1 MAGQITQPI
10 ITIDP
15 SKAHVRG
22 KDALQ
27 MNITAAMAVANTVK
41 STFGPSGMDKMLVDV
56 AGDVTI
62 TNDGETILR
71 KIAVEH
77 PSAKT
82 IVAIAS
88 TQEKEVGDGTT
99 ASVMLAGELLK
110 RAGGLIDRGIHPT
123 TVIAGY
129 KLAEQKSQEILGEL
143 AIDVTGDDTDRLQ
156 SIAATAMVG
165 KAITGDDLAPICV
178 RAIQFIKN
186 GDIDV
191 FNNIRIQQS
200 VGKSIE
206 DTELI
211 TGVVIDKRRVHDAMP
226 KHVKDA
232 HIALLTSGIEFRKF
246 AKAPGGKSNEK
257 MKVTSATQLEE
268 MYAGEESAIKSDVD
282 SLYNIGVNVVFCTQS
297 ITESAQGY
305 LVKRGILGITESAQG
320 YLVKRGILG
329 VARVND
335 NDLEAI
341 SRATGATILSNI
353 VDVEESDL
361 GTAGIVEE
369 TGAEDEELIYIK
381 DCPNPKTVS
390 IIVHGGTEHVLDTV
404 EGALGD
410 ALRVVADVVKD
421 NTVVAGGGACEVEL
435 SLRLRDYARE
445 IGGKEQLAVDAF
457 ADALE
462 AIPYTLAENAGL
474 DSTDMMTML
483 KAKHV
488 AGGTTSGIDVY
499 NGEVIDMYGNGVI
512 EPLRV
517 KTQSLKS
524 ATDATVMILKVDDV
538 LASQRREL
546 APGPGQAP
554 HDYDQF

>member
-10 ITIDP
+10 IVVDP
-15 SKAHVRG
+15 SKEHVRG
-22 KDALQ
+22 KDELQ
-27 MNITAAMAVANTVK
+27 MNITAAMAVSNMVK

-71 KIAVEH
+71 NIAVEH

-82 IVAIAS
+82 IVAVAN

-99 ASVMLAGELLK
+99 ASVMFAGELLK
-110 RAGGLIDRGIHPT
+110 RAGELMDRGIHPT

-129 KLAEQKSQEILGEL
+129 RLAERKSHEILGEL
-143 AIDVTGDDTDRLQ
+143 AIDVVEDDEDLLR

-165 KAITGDDLAPICV
+165 KSIACDNLAPICV
-178 RAIQFIKN
+178 RAIQLIKN

-191 FNNIRIQQS
+191 FNNVRIQKS

-206 DTELI
+206 DTALI
-211 TGVVIDKRRVHDAMP
+211 SGVVIDKRRSHAAMP
-226 KHVKDA
+226 KRVENA
-232 HIALLTSGIEFRKF
+232 RIALLTSGIQFRRF
-246 AKAPGGKSNEK
+246 TKAPGGKTNENV
-257 MKVTSATQLEE
+257 KVTSALQLEE

-282 SLYNIGVNVVFCTQS
+282 SLYNIGVNAVFCTQS

-305 LVKRGILGITESAQG
+305 LVKRGIH
-320 YLVKRGILG
+320 G
-329 VARVND
+329 VARVNE

-341 SRATGATILSNI
+341 SRATGATILANI

-369 TGAEDEELIYIK
+369 KGGEDEELIYIK
-381 DCPNPKTVS
+381 DCPNPKAVS
-390 IIVHGGTEHVLDTV
+390 IVVHGGTEHVLDTV

-421 NTVVAGGGACEVEL
+421 NTVVAGGGACEAEL
-435 SLRLRDYARE
+435 SLRLSEYAKT

-457 ADALE
+457 ANALE
-462 AIPYTLAENAGL
+462 TIPRTLAENAGL
-474 DSTDMMTML
+474 DSTDMMAML
-483 KAKHV
+483 KAKHI

-499 NGEVIDMYGNGVI
+499 NGEVIDMRGNGVI

-524 ATDATVMILKVDDV
+524 ATDATVMILRVDDV
-538 LASQRREL
+538 LASERKEL
-546 APGPGQAP
+546 TPKPGQAP
-554 HDYDQF
+554 HDFDRF

>member
-10 ITIDP
+10 IVIDP
-15 SKAHVRG
+15 SKAHVKA
-22 KDALQ
+22 KDAMN
-27 MNITAAMAVANTVK
+27 MNITAAVAVANTVK

-82 IVAIAS
+82 IVAVAN

-99 ASVMLAGELLK
+99 AAVMFTGGLLK
-110 RAGGLIDRGIHPT
+110 RAGGLIDRGVHPT

-129 KLAEQKSQEILGEL
+129 KLAEHKAHELLNKL
-143 AIDVTGDDTDRLQ
+143 AIDVAGDDTDLLQ
-156 SIAATAMVG
+156 SIAATAMTG
-165 KAITGDDLAPICV
+165 KSIVYNDLAPICV
-178 RAIQFIKN
+178 RAIQLIKN
-186 GDIDV
+186 GDTDV
-191 FNNIRIQQS
+191 FNNIRIQKS

-211 TGVVIDKRRVHDAMP
+211 SGVVIDKSRVHDAMP
-226 KHVKDA
+226 QRVEDA

-257 MKVTSATQLEE
+257 MKVTSASQLEG
-268 MYAGEESAIKSDVD
+268 MYVGEESAIKSDID
-282 SLYNIGVNVVFCTQS
+282 SLYNIGVNVVFCTKS
-297 ITESAQGY
+297 
-305 LVKRGILGITESAQG
+305 ITESAQG

-353 VDVEESDL
+353 VDVEERDL

-369 TGAEDEELIYIK
+369 KGTEDEELIYIK
-381 DCPNPKTVS
+381 DCLNPKTVS
-390 IIVHGGTEHVLDTV
+390 IVVRGGTEHVVDTV

-421 NTVVAGGGACEVEL
+421 NTVVAGGGACEAEL
-435 SLRLRDYARE
+435 SLRLKEYSRT

-462 AIPYTLAENAGL
+462 EIPHTLAENAGL
-474 DSTDMMTML
+474 DSTDMLTML
-483 KAKHV
+483 KAKHI
-488 AGGTTSGIDVY
+488 AGGRTSGIDVY
-499 NGEVIDMYGNGVI
+499 NGEIIDMYEHGVI

-524 ATDATVMILKVDDV
+524 ATDATVMILKIDDV

-546 APGPGQAP
+546 TPGPGQAP
-554 HDYDQF
+554 HDYDRF

>member
-1 MAGQITQPI
+1 
-10 ITIDP
+10 
-15 SKAHVRG
+15 
-22 KDALQ
+22 
-27 MNITAAMAVANTVK
+27 MNITAAMAVANMVK

-82 IVAIAS
+82 IVAVAS

-110 RAGGLIDRGIHPT
+110 RAGGLMDRGIHPT

-129 KLAEQKSQEILGEL
+129 KLAEHKSQEILGEL
-143 AIDVTGDDTDRLQ
+143 AIDVGGDDTDLLQ
-156 SIAATAMVG
+156 SVAATAMSG
-165 KAITGDDLAPICV
+165 KAIACDDLAPICV

-191 FNNIRIQQS
+191 FNNVRIQKS
-200 VGKSIE
+200 AGKSIE

-211 TGVVIDKRRVHDAMP
+211 TGIVIDKRRVHDAMP
-226 KHVKDA
+226 KRVKDA

-257 MKVTSATQLEE
+257 MKVTSALQLEE

-297 ITESAQGY
+297 
-305 LVKRGILGITESAQG
+305 ITESAQG

-369 TGAEDEELIYIK
+369 KGAEDEELIYIK

-390 IIVHGGTEHVLDTV
+390 IVVHGGTEHVLDTV

-421 NTVVAGGGACEVEL
+421 NTVVAGGGACETEL
-435 SLRLRDYARE
+435 LLRLKEYART

-462 AIPYTLAENAGL
+462 TIPHTLAENAGL

-483 KAKHV
+483 KAKHI

-499 NGEVIDMYGNGVI
+499 NGEVIDMYENGVI
-512 EPLRV
+512 EPLQV

-538 LASQRREL
+538 LASERREL
-546 APGPGQAP
+546 TPKPGQAP
-554 HDYDQF
+554 RDYDLF

>member
-10 ITIDP
+10 IIVDP
-15 SKAHVRG
+15 SKTRVRG

-27 MNITAAMAVANTVK
+27 MNITAAMAVSNMVK

-110 RAGGLIDRGIHPT
+110 RAGEMIDRGIHPT

-143 AIDVTGDDTDRLQ
+143 AIDVTGDDTDLLQ
-156 SIAATAMVG
+156 SIAATAMSG
-165 KAITGDDLAPICV
+165 KSIACDDLAPICV

-191 FNNIRIQQS
+191 FNNVRIQKS

-211 TGVVIDKRRVHDAMP
+211 TGIVIDKRRVHDAMP
-226 KHVKDA
+226 KRVKDA

-257 MKVTSATQLEE
+257 MKVTSAEQLEE
-268 MYAGEESAIKSDVD
+268 MYIGEESAIKSDID
-282 SLYNIGVNVVFCTQS
+282 SLYNIGVDVVFCSKS
-297 ITESAQGY
+297 ITESAQEY
-305 LVKRGILGITESAQG
+305 LVKRGM
-320 YLVKRGILG
+320 LG

-335 NDLEAI
+335 ADLEAI

-353 VDVEESDL
+353 VDVEERDL

-369 TGAEDEELIYIK
+369 KGTEDKELIYIK

-390 IIVHGGTEHVLDTV
+390 IVVHGGTEHVVDTV

-421 NTVVAGGGACEVEL
+421 NTVVAGGGACETEL
-435 SLRLRDYARE
+435 SLHLKEYART

-462 AIPYTLAENAGL
+462 AIPHTLAENAGL

-483 KAKHV
+483 KAKHI

-499 NGEVIDMYGNGVI
+499 NGDVIDMYGNGVI
-512 EPLRV
+512 EPLQV

-538 LASQRREL
+538 LASERREL

-554 HDYDQF
+554 HDYDRF

>member
-10 ITIDP
+10 IVIDP
-15 SKAHVRG
+15 SKGHVKA
-22 KDALQ
+22 KDAMH
-27 MNITAAMAVANTVK
+27 MNITAAMAVANIVK

-82 IVAIAS
+82 IVAVAS
-88 TQEKEVGDGTT
+88 TQEKEAGDGTT
-99 ASVMLAGELLK
+99 AAVMLAGELLQK
-110 RAGGLIDRGIHPT
+110 AGELIDQGIHPT

-129 KLAEQKSQEILGEL
+129 KLAEHKAHELLNEL
-143 AIDVTGDDTDRLQ
+143 AIDVTVDDTDLLQ

-165 KAITGDDLAPICV
+165 KAIACDDLAPICV

-186 GDIDV
+186 GDVDV
-191 FNNIRIQQS
+191 FNNVRIQKS

-211 TGVVIDKRRVHDAMP
+211 SGIVIDKRRVHEAMP
-226 KHVKDA
+226 KRVEDA
-232 HIALLTSGIEFRKF
+232 RIALLTSGIEFRKF

-257 MKVTSATQLEE
+257 MKITSAEQLEE

-282 SLYNIGVNVVFCTQS
+282 SLYNIGVNAVFCTKS
-297 ITESAQGY
+297 
-305 LVKRGILGITESAQG
+305 ITESAQG

-353 VDVEESDL
+353 VDVEERDL

-369 TGAEDEELIYIK
+369 KGTEDEELIYIK

-390 IIVHGGTEHVLDTV
+390 IIVHGGTEHVVDTI
-404 EGALGD
+404 ESALGD

-421 NTVVAGGGACEVEL
+421 NTVVAGGGACEIEL
-435 SLRLRDYARE
+435 ALRIREYART
-445 IGGKEQLAVDAF
+445 IGGKEQLAINAF
-457 ADALE
+457 VDALE
-462 AIPYTLAENAGL
+462 AIPYTLAQNAGL
-474 DSTDMMTML
+474 DSTDVLTLL
-483 KAKHV
+483 KSKHI
-488 AGGTTSGIDVY
+488 AGGTTSGIDVS
-499 NGEVIDMYGNGVI
+499 NGGIIDMCEHGVI

-524 ATDATVMILKVDDV
+524 ATDATTMILKIDDV
-538 LASQRREL
+538 LASERTEL
-546 APGPGQAP
+546 TPKPGQAP
-554 HDYDQF
+554 RDYDRF

>member
-10 ITIDP
+10 IVIDP
-15 SKAHVRG
+15 SKEHVRG

-27 MNITAAMAVANTVK
+27 MNITAALAVSNMVK

-82 IVAIAS
+82 IVSVAN

-99 ASVMLAGELLK
+99 ASVMFAGELLK
-110 RAGGLIDRGIHPT
+110 RAGGLLERGIHPT
-123 TVIAGY
+123 TVITGY

-143 AIDVTGDDTDRLQ
+143 AIDVAEDDTDLLQ
-156 SIAATAMVG
+156 SVAATAMVG
-165 KAITGDDLAPICV
+165 KAIAYDKLAPICV
-178 RAIQFIKN
+178 RAIQLIKN

-191 FNNIRIQQS
+191 FNNVRIQHS

-206 DTELI
+206 DAELI
-211 TGVVIDKRRVHDAMP
+211 TGIVIDKRRVHDAMP
-226 KHVKDA
+226 KRVKDA

-246 AKAPGGKSNEK
+246 AKAPGGKTNEK
-257 MKVTSATQLEE
+257 MKVTSSAQLEE
-268 MYAGEESAIKSDVD
+268 MYVGEESAIKSDVD
-282 SLYNIGVNVVFCTQS
+282 SLYNIGVNAVFCTQS
-297 ITESAQGY
+297 ITESAQ
-305 LVKRGILGITESAQG
+305 T

-341 SRATGATILSNI
+341 SRATGATILANI
-353 VDVEESDL
+353 VDVEEIDL

-369 TGAEDEELIYIK
+369 KGSEDEELIYIK

-390 IIVHGGTEHVLDTV
+390 IVVRGGTEHVLDTV
-404 EGALGD
+404 EGAISD
-410 ALRVVADVVKD
+410 ALRVVADVVKA
-421 NTVVAGGGACEVEL
+421 NTVVAGGGACETEL
-435 SLRLRDYARE
+435 SLRLRDYART

-462 AIPYTLAENAGL
+462 TLPHTLVENAGL
-474 DSTDMMTML
+474 NSTELMTML
-483 KAKHV
+483 KAKHI

-499 NGEVIDMYGNGVI
+499 NGDVIDMYENGVI
-512 EPLRV
+512 EPLQV
-517 KTQSLKS
+517 KTQSLKF
-524 ATDATVMILKVDDV
+524 ATDAAVMILKVDDV
-538 LASQRREL
+538 LASERREL
-546 APGPGQAP
+546 APKPGQAP
-554 HDYDQF
+554 HDFDRF

>member
-10 ITIDP
+10 IVIDP
-15 SKAHVRG
+15 SKEHVRG

-27 MNITAAMAVANTVK
+27 MNITAAMAVSNMVK

-82 IVAIAS
+82 IVAVAN

-99 ASVMLAGELLK
+99 ASVMFAGELLK
-110 RAGGLIDRGIHPT
+110 KAGGLLERGIHPT

-143 AIDVTGDDTDRLQ
+143 AIDVGDDTDILQ
-156 SIAATAMVG
+156 SVAATAMVG
-165 KAITGDDLAPICV
+165 KAIACDDLAPICV

-191 FNNIRIQQS
+191 FNNVRIQKS

-226 KHVKDA
+226 KRVKDA

-257 MKVTSATQLEE
+257 MKVTSALQLEE

-282 SLYNIGVNVVFCTQS
+282 SLYNIGVNTVFCTQS
-297 ITESAQGY
+297 
-305 LVKRGILGITESAQG
+305 ITESAQG

-341 SRATGATILSNI
+341 SRATGATIISNI

-369 TGAEDEELIYIK
+369 KGAEDEELIYIK

-390 IIVHGGTEHVLDTV
+390 IVVHGGTEHVMDTV

-421 NTVVAGGGACEVEL
+421 NTVVAGGGACETEL
-435 SLRLRDYARE
+435 SLRLKEYART

-462 AIPYTLAENAGL
+462 TIPRTLAENAGL

-483 KAKHV
+483 KAKHI

-499 NGEVIDMYGNGVI
+499 NGDVIDMYENGVI
-512 EPLRV
+512 EPLQV

-538 LASQRREL
+538 LASQRREM
-546 APGPGQAP
+546 APAPGQAP
-554 HDYDQF
+554 HDYDAF